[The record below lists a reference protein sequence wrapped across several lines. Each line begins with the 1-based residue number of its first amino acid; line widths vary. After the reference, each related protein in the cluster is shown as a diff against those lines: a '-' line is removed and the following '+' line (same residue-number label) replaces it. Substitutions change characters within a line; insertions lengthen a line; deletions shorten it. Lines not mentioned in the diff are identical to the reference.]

1 LRHVNSENSWLN
13 PKRAVATY
21 AIIFSMFIVWA
32 SARTAFHPGP
42 HGIAIRYLAGIEIA
56 GALLF
61 IWRKTRPLGLPILL
75 MVFAIAAGIEA
86 YLHEWPVRFVFY
98 AASAL
103 LVQYLSARQGLS
115 S

>member
-1 LRHVNSENSWLN
+1 MN

-32 SARTAFHPGP
+32 SARTATNPGP
-42 HGIAIRYLAGIEIA
+42 HGLSIRYLAGVEIA
-56 GALLF
+56 GAILF
-61 IWRKTRPLGLPILL
+61 LWRKTRPLGLGILL
-75 MVFAIAAGIEA
+75 VVFAIAAVIEA
-86 YLHEWPVRFVFY
+86 HLHEWPVRFVFY

-103 LVQYLSARQGLS
+103 LVQYLSPRQGFS